1 MKDNVSKHKVVT
13 SFLWVLI
20 EKIGYSGISL
30 LSTLIL
36 ARLLS
41 PYDFGVI
48 GSVVI
53 ITSISNMIVES
64 GLGAALVNKKDTTKE
79 DFNTVFTFN
88 FLMSCSLYTIIF
100 FSASLVAQYFE
111 IPLLK
116 NIVRVL
122 ALTLIFNSF
131 TLVQRTILI
140 KELLFKKQSFIAF
153 FSLALSAMI
162 SIFVAYKG
170 WGVWAIVTQ
179 LVLYSVIYSFTIFFV
194 IRYVPK
200 FQFSISS
207 FKELLRFGGRI
218 TLSSAIQVGFND
230 MISSI
235 IGKIYSIQTTGL
247 YAQSQKLISFPVNIF
262 RSLFDGAAFPVLSK
276 IIDKEEFSKKC
287 AQINRGIYFLAFPFL
302 LIIPFNTKEIIKIV
316 LGEKWFEA
324 NIIFSI
330 LSIGVIVLLIEIAT
344 LNVLKS
350 SGNAKSYLNIG
361 VYRTVIGF
369 LLLLLTFSFSIE
381 ILLFGIVLNSVLT
394 SLMAIYKVNVLT
406 MYTLK
411 NQLKDIL
418 FPLIIALVSNI
429 IALFIKKLTQIEH
442 ETISMLLYTV
452 FMLLIFISICFVLN
466 IRELSF
472 VIKKIKRR
480 I

>member
-1 MKDNVSKHKVVT
+1 MKDNVSKHKVLS

-64 GLGAALVNKKDTTKE
+64 GLGAALVNKKYTTKE

-116 NIVRVL
+116 IIVRVL

-140 KELLFKKQSFIAF
+140 KELLFKKQSFIAL
-153 FSLALSAMI
+153 FSLALSAVI

-218 TLSSAIQVGFND
+218 TLSSAIQVGYND
-230 MISSI
+230 IISSI

-276 IIDKEEFSKKC
+276 IIDKEEFSKKVC
-287 AQINRGIYFLAFPFL
+287 
-302 LIIPFNTKEIIKIV
+302 
-316 LGEKWFEA
+316 
-324 NIIFSI
+324 
-330 LSIGVIVLLIEIAT
+330 
-344 LNVLKS
+344 
-350 SGNAKSYLNIG
+350 
-361 VYRTVIGF
+361 
-369 LLLLLTFSFSIE
+369 
-381 ILLFGIVLNSVLT
+381 
-394 SLMAIYKVNVLT
+394 
-406 MYTLK
+406 
-411 NQLKDIL
+411 
-418 FPLIIALVSNI
+418 SN
-429 IALFIKKLTQIEH
+429 K
-442 ETISMLLYTV
+442 
-452 FMLLIFISICFVLN
+452 
-466 IRELSF
+466 
-472 VIKKIKRR
+472 
-480 I
+480 